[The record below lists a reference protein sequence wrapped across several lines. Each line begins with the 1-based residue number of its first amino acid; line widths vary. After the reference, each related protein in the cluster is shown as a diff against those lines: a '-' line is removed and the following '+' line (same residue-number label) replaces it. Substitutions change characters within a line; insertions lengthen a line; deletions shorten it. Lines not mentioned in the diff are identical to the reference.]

1 MTDYNK
7 IKADAVLHAAYNK
20 KMKEYVKNKYHTDPV
35 YREKM
40 KEKARMRKA
49 MLRGL
54 NNINNPPLQESGV

>member
-1 MTDYNK
+1 MPTWEKVKYNPELKEKNKDYMRTY
-7 IKADAVLHAAYNK
+7 L
-20 KMKEYVKNKYHTDPV
+20 KNKYSTDPL

-54 NNINNPPLQESGV
+54 NNINNPHLQESDV

>member
-1 MTDYNK
+1 MPTWEKVKYNPELKEKNKDYMRTY
-7 IKADAVLHAAYNK
+7 L
-20 KMKEYVKNKYHTDPV
+20 KNKYNTDPV

-54 NNINNPPLQESGV
+54 NNINNPHLQESDV